1 MGYLERGDMKR
12 SCLRALVMVPFILAL
27 ALGGCSP
34 RPPGETGA
42 NITVRVVATQDFG
55 QELMFDETLE
65 VAPGTSAMEAL
76 HRVAQVETAYGG
88 GFVNAI
94 NGVRSEYGHGTTQ
107 DWFICVNGIMSNVG
121 ALDYTLHD
129 GDIEH
134 WDFHNWGFRMF
145 IPALIGDFPEPF
157 VHGYR
162 GEVYPLVIVY
172 TDGLQEYAE
181 ALESILADFGVGNVS
196 IHHATELTEND
207 KQHSNIIL
215 VETMDCSLVL
225 ELNQAWDRLGFF
237 VHFEDGA
244 MVVYDSEGD
253 VEAEYGAG
261 CGVVQATQS
270 PWNPKGIGVCEN
282 IVWMVSGTD
291 EAGVKSAVDALI
303 SHHDEYEYAYAI
315 VVANGETVKVPQ

>member
-1 MGYLERGDMKR
+1 MKR
-12 SCLRALVMVPFILAL
+12 SCLLALVIVLLILAL

-42 NITVRVVATQDFG
+42 DITVRVVATQDFG
-55 QELMFDETLE
+55 QELMFNETLE

-76 HRVAQVETAYGG
+76 HQVAQVETAYGG

-94 NGVRSEYGHGTTQ
+94 NGVRSEYSHGTTQ

-121 ALDYTLHD
+121 AMDYTLHD

-162 GEVYPLVIVY
+162 GEVYPLVVVY
-172 TDGLQEYAE
+172 TDGLQEYAK
-181 ALESILADFGVGNVS
+181 ALEGILSDFGVGNVS

-207 KQHSNIIL
+207 KQFQHYSRRNHGL
-215 VETMDCSLVL
+215 
-225 ELNQAWDRLGFF
+225 Q
-237 VHFEDGA
+237 H
-244 MVVYDSEGD
+244 
-253 VEAEYGAG
+253 
-261 CGVVQATQS
+261 
-270 PWNPKGIGVCEN
+270 GIGVKSS
-282 IVWMVSGTD
+282 MGQ
-291 EAGVKSAVDALI
+291 AGILC
-303 SHHDEYEYAYAI
+303 
-315 VVANGETVKVPQ
+315 TL